1 MFGTVL
7 LTTALL
13 VPIINQSHE
22 ERVFMRYRAALDAYA
37 ELHRTAAESSMP
49 EGGLCGGPEQIE
61 LMRRDLAAEIRTLRP
76 AAREGDIFDR
86 EIADF
91 LRVRLARAF
100 ADEEGVLALFASELD
115 DPEDRPTA
123 LAVNGFY
130 PWEGGPPR
138 WRALFWALPSL
149 PEELEYRI
157 SGRDLVLLDVRA
169 RLVVDI
175 VRDALR

>member
-1 MFGTVL
+1 MFWTIL

-13 VPIINQSHE
+13 VPITSQSHE

-37 ELHRTAAESSMP
+37 RLHREAAELSP
-49 EGGLCGGPEQIE
+49 GEGGLCGGPEQVE
-61 LMRRDLAAEIRTLRP
+61 LVRRDLAAEIRTRRP

-100 ADEEGVLALFASELD
+100 ADEEGVFALFASEPD
-115 DPEDRPTA
+115 DPEDRPAA

-130 PWEGGPPR
+130 PWEAGPPR
-138 WRALFWALPSL
+138 WRALLWALPSL
-149 PEELEYRI
+149 PEELEYRFV
-157 SGRDLVLLDVRA
+157 GRDLVLLDVRA

-175 VRDALR
+175 LPDALR